1 MKNKFLLFIFVAA
14 SFLNTNFIAHS
25 EESIEDII
33 KGRKAIFSNNAKLAK
48 RVNILL
54 KDFEFEE
61 AEPYILE
68 MSKNYENLLNYFPEN
83 SKEGYGTE
91 ALPIIW
97 EEKDAFNALMQKAAD
112 DMLQLAK
119 VMEEVD
125 DIQATYKKLMWANC
139 NACLLYTSPSPRDVE
154 ESRMPSSA

>member
-54 KDFEFEE
+54 REF
-61 AEPYILE
+61 
-68 MSKNYENLLNYFPEN
+68 
-83 SKEGYGTE
+83 
-91 ALPIIW
+91 
-97 EEKDAFNALMQKAAD
+97 
-112 DMLQLAK
+112 
-119 VMEEVD
+119 
-125 DIQATYKKLMWANC
+125 
-139 NACLLYTSPSPRDVE
+139 
-154 ESRMPSSA
+154 

>member
-1 MKNKFLLFIFVAA
+1 MKNKILLVIFLVA
-14 SFLNTNFIAHS
+14 SFFFTNFIAHS

-54 KDFEFEE
+54 KDFEVEE
-61 AEPYILE
+61 AEPIILE

-97 EEKDAFNALMQKAAD
+97 EEKDAFNALMQKASD

-139 NACLLYTSPSPRDVE
+139 NACH
-154 ESRMPSSA
+154 SRYRKQH

>member
-1 MKNKFLLFIFVAA
+1 MFSFLLFIFVAA

-54 KDFEFEE
+54 KDFEVEE
-61 AEPYILE
+61 AEPIILE

-139 NACLLYTSPSPRDVE
+139 NACH
-154 ESRMPSSA
+154 SRYRKPH

>member
-1 MKNKFLLFIFVAA
+1 MKNKILLVIVLVA
-14 SFLNTNFIAHS
+14 SFFNTNFIAHS

-54 KDFEFEE
+54 KDFEVEE
-61 AEPYILE
+61 AEPIILE

-83 SKEGYGTE
+83 SKEGYSTE

-97 EEKDAFNALMQKAAD
+97 EEKDAFNTLMQKAAD

-139 NACLLYTSPSPRDVE
+139 NACH
-154 ESRMPSSA
+154 SRYRKPH

>member
-1 MKNKFLLFIFVAA
+1 MKSKILLIIFLVT
-14 SFLNTNFIAHS
+14 SFFFTNFIAHS

-33 KGRKAIFSNNAKLAK
+33 KGRKAIFSNNANLAK

-54 KDFEFEE
+54 KDFEVEE
-61 AEPYILE
+61 AEPIILE

-97 EEKDAFNALMQKAAD
+97 EEKDAFNALMQRAAD
-112 DMLQLAK
+112 NMLQLAK

-139 NACLLYTSPSPRDVE
+139 NACH
-154 ESRMPSSA
+154 SRYRKPH

>member
-1 MKNKFLLFIFVAA
+1 MKNKILLVIFLVA
-14 SFLNTNFIAHS
+14 SFFNTNFIAHS

-54 KDFEFEE
+54 RDFEFEE
-61 AEPYILE
+61 AEPFILE

-112 DMLQLAK
+112 DMIQLAK

-125 DIQATYKKLMWANC
+125 DIQVTYKKLMWANC
-139 NACLLYTSPSPRDVE
+139 NACHSKYRKPH
-154 ESRMPSSA
+154 

>member
-97 EEKDAFNALMQKAAD
+97 EEKDAFNALMQKASD

-139 NACLLYTSPSPRDVE
+139 NACH
-154 ESRMPSSA
+154 SRYRKPH

>member
-54 KDFEFEE
+54 KDFEFDE
-61 AEPYILE
+61 AQPYILE

-125 DIQATYKKLMWANC
+125 DIQASYKKLMWANC
-139 NACLLYTSPSPRDVE
+139 NACH
-154 ESRMPSSA
+154 SRYRKPH

>member
-1 MKNKFLLFIFVAA
+1 MKNKILLFIFVAA
-14 SFLNTNFIAHS
+14 SFFNTDFIAHS

-54 KDFEFEE
+54 KDFEVEE
-61 AEPYILE
+61 AEPIILE

-97 EEKDAFNALMQKAAD
+97 EEKDAFNALMQKASD

-119 VMEEVD
+119 VMEEAD

-139 NACLLYTSPSPRDVE
+139 NACH
-154 ESRMPSSA
+154 SRYRKPH

>member
-54 KDFEFEE
+54 REFEFEE
-61 AEPYILE
+61 AEPIIFE

-139 NACLLYTSPSPRDVE
+139 NACH
-154 ESRMPSSA
+154 SRYRKPH

>member
-1 MKNKFLLFIFVAA
+1 MKNKILLIIFLVA
-14 SFLNTNFIAHS
+14 SFFNANFIAHS

-54 KDFEFEE
+54 KDFEVEE
-61 AEPYILE
+61 AEPIILE

-139 NACLLYTSPSPRDVE
+139 NACH
-154 ESRMPSSA
+154 SRYRKPH

>member
-1 MKNKFLLFIFVAA
+1 MKNKILLIIFLVA
-14 SFLNTNFIAHS
+14 SFFFTNFIAHS
-25 EESIEDII
+25 DESIEDII

-54 KDFEFEE
+54 KDFEVEE
-61 AEPYILE
+61 AEPIILE

-97 EEKDAFNALMQKAAD
+97 EEKDAFNALMQRAAD

-139 NACLLYTSPSPRDVE
+139 NACH
-154 ESRMPSSA
+154 SRYRKPH

>member
-1 MKNKFLLFIFVAA
+1 MKNKILLIIFVAA
-14 SFLNTNFIAHS
+14 SFFNTNFIAHS

-54 KDFEFEE
+54 RNFEFEE
-61 AEPYILE
+61 AEPFILE
-68 MSKNYENLLNYFPEN
+68 MSKNYESLLNYFPEN

-112 DMLQLAK
+112 DMIQLAK

-125 DIQATYKKLMWANC
+125 DIQVTYKKLMWANC
-139 NACLLYTSPSPRDVE
+139 NACH
-154 ESRMPSSA
+154 SRYRKPH

>member
-1 MKNKFLLFIFVAA
+1 MKNKILLIIFLIT
-14 SFLNTNFIAHS
+14 SFFFTNFIAHS

-54 KDFEFEE
+54 KDFEVEE
-61 AEPYILE
+61 AEPIILE

-139 NACLLYTSPSPRDVE
+139 NACH
-154 ESRMPSSA
+154 SRYRKPH

>member
-1 MKNKFLLFIFVAA
+1 MKNKILLIIFIVA
-14 SFLNTNFIAHS
+14 SFFNTNFIAHS

-54 KDFEFEE
+54 KDFEVEE
-61 AEPYILE
+61 AEPIILE

-139 NACLLYTSPSPRDVE
+139 NACHSKYRKPH
-154 ESRMPSSA
+154 

>member
-1 MKNKFLLFIFVAA
+1 MKNKILLVIFLVA
-14 SFLNTNFIAHS
+14 SFFNTNFIAHS

-54 KDFEFEE
+54 RDFEFEE
-61 AEPYILE
+61 AEPLILE
-68 MSKNYENLLNYFPEN
+68 MTKNYESLLNYFPEN

-97 EEKDAFNALMQKAAD
+97 EEKDAFNALMQRAAD

-139 NACLLYTSPSPRDVE
+139 NACH
-154 ESRMPSSA
+154 SRYRKPH

>member
-1 MKNKFLLFIFVAA
+1 MKNKILLIIFLAA
-14 SFLNTNFIAHS
+14 SFFNTNFIAHS

-54 KDFEFEE
+54 KDFEVEE
-61 AEPYILE
+61 AEPIILE

-112 DMLQLAK
+112 DMLQLVK

-125 DIQATYKKLMWANC
+125 DIQTTYKKLMWANC
-139 NACLLYTSPSPRDVE
+139 NACHSKYRKPH
-154 ESRMPSSA
+154 

>member
-1 MKNKFLLFIFVAA
+1 MKNKVLLLIFVAA
-14 SFLNTNFIAHS
+14 SFFNSNFIAHS

-139 NACLLYTSPSPRDVE
+139 NACH
-154 ESRMPSSA
+154 SRYRKPH

>member
-1 MKNKFLLFIFVAA
+1 MKNKVLLLIFVAA
-14 SFLNTNFIAHS
+14 SFFNSNFIAHS

-54 KDFEFEE
+54 KDFEFDE

-83 SKEGYGTE
+83 SKEGNGTE

-139 NACLLYTSPSPRDVE
+139 NACH
-154 ESRMPSSA
+154 SRYRKPH

>member
-1 MKNKFLLFIFVAA
+1 MKNKILLIIFIVA
-14 SFLNTNFIAHS
+14 SFFNTNFIAHS

-33 KGRKAIFSNNAKLAK
+33 KARKAIFSNNAKLAK

-54 KDFEFEE
+54 KDFEVEE
-61 AEPYILE
+61 AEPIILE

-83 SKEGYGTE
+83 SKKGYGTE

-139 NACLLYTSPSPRDVE
+139 NACH
-154 ESRMPSSA
+154 SRYRKPH

>member
-1 MKNKFLLFIFVAA
+1 MKNNILLIIFIVA
-14 SFLNTNFIAHS
+14 SFFNANFIAHS
-25 EESIEDII
+25 EESIEEII

-54 KDFEFEE
+54 REFEVEE
-61 AEPYILE
+61 AEPIIFE

-139 NACLLYTSPSPRDVE
+139 NACH
-154 ESRMPSSA
+154 SRYRKPH

>member
-1 MKNKFLLFIFVAA
+1 MKNKILLFIFVAA
-14 SFLNTNFIAHS
+14 SFFNTDFIAHS

-54 KDFEFEE
+54 RDFEVEE
-61 AEPYILE
+61 AEPIILE

-125 DIQATYKKLMWANC
+125 DIQVTYKKLMWANC
-139 NACLLYTSPSPRDVE
+139 NACH
-154 ESRMPSSA
+154 SRYRKPH

>member
-1 MKNKFLLFIFVAA
+1 MKNKILLIIFIVA
-14 SFLNTNFIAHS
+14 SFFNTNFIAHS
-25 EESIEDII
+25 EESIEEII

-54 KDFEFEE
+54 KDFEVEE
-61 AEPYILE
+61 AEPIILE
-68 MSKNYENLLNYFPEN
+68 MSKNYENLINYFPEN

-139 NACLLYTSPSPRDVE
+139 NACH
-154 ESRMPSSA
+154 SRYRKPH

>member
-54 KDFEFEE
+54 KDFEVEE
-61 AEPYILE
+61 AEPIILE

-139 NACLLYTSPSPRDVE
+139 NACH
-154 ESRMPSSA
+154 SRYRKQH

>member
-1 MKNKFLLFIFVAA
+1 MKNKILLIIFVAA
-14 SFLNTNFIAHS
+14 SFFNTNFIAHS

-54 KDFEFEE
+54 RDFEFEE
-61 AEPYILE
+61 AEPFILE

-83 SKEGYGTE
+83 SKDGYGTE

-112 DMLQLAK
+112 DMIQLAK

-125 DIQATYKKLMWANC
+125 DIQVTYKKLMWANC
-139 NACLLYTSPSPRDVE
+139 NACHSKYRKPH
-154 ESRMPSSA
+154 

>member
-54 KDFEFEE
+54 KDFEFDE

-112 DMLQLAK
+112 DMLQS
-119 VMEEVD
+119 VS
-125 DIQATYKKLMWANC
+125 
-139 NACLLYTSPSPRDVE
+139 YTHLTLPTRFSV
-154 ESRMPSSA
+154 

>member
-1 MKNKFLLFIFVAA
+1 MKNKILLIIFLVA

-54 KDFEFEE
+54 KDFEVEE
-61 AEPYILE
+61 AEPIILE

-139 NACLLYTSPSPRDVE
+139 NACH
-154 ESRMPSSA
+154 SRYRKPH

>member
-1 MKNKFLLFIFVAA
+1 MKNKILLIIFLVT
-14 SFLNTNFIAHS
+14 SFFFTNFIAHS

-54 KDFEFEE
+54 RDFEFEE
-61 AEPYILE
+61 AEPFILE

-97 EEKDAFNALMQKAAD
+97 EEKDAFNALMQRAAD

-139 NACLLYTSPSPRDVE
+139 NACH
-154 ESRMPSSA
+154 SRYRKPH

>member
-1 MKNKFLLFIFVAA
+1 MKNKILLIIFIVA
-14 SFLNTNFIAHS
+14 SFFNANFIAHS
-25 EESIEDII
+25 EESIEEII

-54 KDFEFEE
+54 KDFEVEE
-61 AEPYILE
+61 AEPIILE

-112 DMLQLAK
+112 DMLQLSK

-139 NACLLYTSPSPRDVE
+139 NACH
-154 ESRMPSSA
+154 SRYRKPH

>member
-1 MKNKFLLFIFVAA
+1 MKNKILLIIFLAA
-14 SFLNTNFIAHS
+14 SFFNTNFIAHS

-54 KDFEFEE
+54 RNFEFEE
-61 AEPYILE
+61 AEPFILE

-125 DIQATYKKLMWANC
+125 DIQVTYKKLMWANC
-139 NACLLYTSPSPRDVE
+139 NACH
-154 ESRMPSSA
+154 SRYRKPH

>member
-1 MKNKFLLFIFVAA
+1 MKNKILLIIFIVA
-14 SFLNTNFIAHS
+14 SFFNTNFIAHS
-25 EESIEDII
+25 EESIEEII

-54 KDFEFEE
+54 KDFEVEE
-61 AEPYILE
+61 AEPIILE

-119 VMEEVD
+119 VMEEAD

-139 NACLLYTSPSPRDVE
+139 NACH
-154 ESRMPSSA
+154 SRYRKPH

>member
-54 KDFEFEE
+54 REFEVEE
-61 AEPYILE
+61 AEPIILE

-139 NACLLYTSPSPRDVE
+139 NACH
-154 ESRMPSSA
+154 SRYRKPH

>member
-54 KDFEFEE
+54 RDFEVEE
-61 AEPYILE
+61 AEPIIFE

-139 NACLLYTSPSPRDVE
+139 NACH
-154 ESRMPSSA
+154 SRYRKPH

>member
-1 MKNKFLLFIFVAA
+1 MKNKILLVIVLVA
-14 SFLNTNFIAHS
+14 SFFNTNFIAHS

-33 KGRKAIFSNNAKLAK
+33 KGRKAIFSNKAKLAK

-54 KDFEFEE
+54 KDFEVEE
-61 AEPYILE
+61 AEPIILE

-139 NACLLYTSPSPRDVE
+139 NACH
-154 ESRMPSSA
+154 SRYRKPH

>member
-1 MKNKFLLFIFVAA
+1 MKNKILLIIFLVT
-14 SFLNTNFIAHS
+14 SFFFTNFIAHS

-54 KDFEFEE
+54 RNFEFEE
-61 AEPYILE
+61 AEPFILE

-125 DIQATYKKLMWANC
+125 DIQVTYKKLMWANC
-139 NACLLYTSPSPRDVE
+139 NACH
-154 ESRMPSSA
+154 SRYRKPH

>member
-1 MKNKFLLFIFVAA
+1 MKNKILLIIFIVD
-14 SFLNTNFIAHS
+14 SFFNANFIAHS
-25 EESIEDII
+25 EESIEEII

-54 KDFEFEE
+54 KDFEVEE
-61 AEPYILE
+61 AEPIILE

-139 NACLLYTSPSPRDVE
+139 NACH
-154 ESRMPSSA
+154 SRYRKPH

>member
-14 SFLNTNFIAHS
+14 SFLNINFIAHS

-54 KDFEFEE
+54 KDFEFDE
-61 AEPYILE
+61 AQPYILE

-139 NACLLYTSPSPRDVE
+139 NACH
-154 ESRMPSSA
+154 SRYRKPH

>member
-1 MKNKFLLFIFVAA
+1 MGKKLLEKLAWTKKRIFTSYSKKV
-14 SFLNTNFIAHS
+14 FNLRFQKHS

-54 KDFEFEE
+54 RNFEFEE
-61 AEPYILE
+61 AEPFILE

-112 DMLQLAK
+112 DMLKLAK

-125 DIQATYKKLMWANC
+125 DIQVTYKKLMWANC
-139 NACLLYTSPSPRDVE
+139 NACH
-154 ESRMPSSA
+154 SRYRKPH